1 MCNFGNFW
9 ANEKAAITFALSEKG
24 AKDDNGNEIKPVGI
38 IYESFSDYVKGEK
51 KQDKIGNSLK
61 RLNLKKS

>member
-1 MCNFGNFW
+1 MFYGSLQ
-9 ANEKAAITFALSEKG
+9 AAITFALSEKG
-24 AKDDNGNEIKPVGI
+24 AKDDNGNKIKPVGI

-51 KQDKIGNSLK
+51 NQDKIGKSLK